1 MNPMTE
7 TIGTVPAIEMN
18 NILVRFQGK
27 VVLNHFSMK
36 LSAGEKVVVTG
47 DSGLGKSTLLRCL
60 LGFVI
65 PNEGEI
71 FVEGQRLTPES
82 VWTLRTLLAYVPQEP
97 ELGQGVLEDWFKAP
111 FSFRAN
117 AGLKKNFDRLPQLM
131 ERFSLSPELLQK
143 EVSTLSGGEK
153 QRAALITALL
163 LQRKIFLLDE
173 PTSALDSRNG
183 KRVLEF
189 LFGIPDASILAVS
202 HDHAF
207 LGLADRV
214 IELSGKGETRAH

>member
-1 MNPMTE
+1 MTE

-82 VWTLRTLLAYVPQEP
+82 VWTL
-97 ELGQGVLEDWFKAP
+97 
-111 FSFRAN
+111 
-117 AGLKKNFDRLPQLM
+117 
-131 ERFSLSPELLQK
+131 
-143 EVSTLSGGEK
+143 
-153 QRAALITALL
+153 
-163 LQRKIFLLDE
+163 
-173 PTSALDSRNG
+173 
-183 KRVLEF
+183 
-189 LFGIPDASILAVS
+189 
-202 HDHAF
+202 
-207 LGLADRV
+207 
-214 IELSGKGETRAH
+214 